1 MSDTTEPKEPAALT
15 LAALIDRDEQSAAG
29 DEQRKIDSRRDL
41 ARYIGIPLRHLADV
55 LYEAD
60 RSRFYTVKTIPKA
73 SGGTRTLHAVSGK
86 LKDVQRKALDKLQ
99 RKFPPSD
106 RAHGFVPGRSIITN
120 AIPHRRKKLVVKLD
134 IVDFFPSIR
143 VARVFGMFQAPPFRF
158 GREAAM
164 TLAQLACVPEHNGP
178 LPQGGVLSPYVAN
191 VICRRMDQRLAS
203 IARQHRCNFTRYAD
217 DLTFSTNDAN
227 RLDADR
233 LIAKVRE
240 VVEGEGFAIN
250 DAKTRVLRQSDRQI
264 VTGIV
269 VNDGLN
275 VTRRYLRSLR
285 AILHNMEKE
294 GIEAQLIKGSGLK
307 DRRASRLELVP
318 DGDGY
323 RLGNHKL
330 TKEQAVERFLQH
342 LVGRFAFVGQV
353 VNAEGQDNQQIRY
366 RRVVLYKRLL
376 NRFRRS
382 VRSAVHAGLGDGPK
396 HCERAIRSLMER
408 YASVEQESEWYRRAK
423 ERRESELE
431 RWRES
436 KEGRRISAAL
446 ARTTNASELCRF
458 VQKEAKSD
466 VRYWPVNCG
475 DNPEAL
481 RVRVEENAR
490 YPSLNRGTTRQV
502 VNGFKDT
509 SDLGGL
515 THRGDATP
523 ASLLQILLDRYEP
536 HYYELPNALRKL
548 VDPMSAALRDIVLQD
563 GEDVSLD
570 LFKDPRL
577 DRHVKQLKEGTRL
590 IAPGSKKDEG
600 KPITELLTD
609 AYEKGLERAEK
620 KPGTSVPWKDRFIS
634 PHQAIYTVV
643 PALWISLVDIF
654 HSIGIHSEHR
664 EIEVETYIT
673 EQGCFQIR
681 ISDANSSG
689 LEIPPARDFAHGKI
703 RHAAFELFAIAG
715 YWIFTR
721 FEDGAV
727 HRVDMLTGK
736 TARATDARYPGFT
749 HLIVLPNEKGF
760 IEEPS
765 VGDAAT
771 GSDSAATPR
780 RTVRVLIIDNNEQR
794 RNDNVQCWSSL
805 PDVELD
811 AVAQIDRES
820 YRCRELDLVL
830 VHESNPESE
839 WIHQDVE
846 DRWPVVFFSG
856 NNTLDCEVH
865 EGRWF
870 VSPVFLREHFG
881 KLVDKIVHE
890 GGKDCVGLS

>member
-1 MSDTTEPKEPAALT
+1 MTYDLKVESEYVAGRSPPLSRRAASRRLMSDNTEPKA
-15 LAALIDRDEQSAAG
+15 LAAGTDTEDQSGAVDEQPRIG
-29 DEQRKIDSRRDL
+29 SRRDL
-41 ARYIGIPLRHLADV
+41 ARYIGIPLRGLADV

-60 RSRFYTVKTIPKA
+60 RSRFYTVKVIPKA

-86 LKDVQRKALDKLQ
+86 LKEVQRKALDKLQ
-99 RKFPPSD
+99 RDFPPSD

-120 AIPHRRKKLVVKLD
+120 AIPHRRKKVVVKLD
-134 IVDFFPSIR
+134 IVEFFPSIR
-143 VARVFGMFQAPPFRF
+143 FARVFGMFQAPPFRF

-191 VICRRMDQRLAS
+191 VICRRMDQRLAKV
-203 IARQHRCNFTRYAD
+203 AREHRCSFTRYAD
-217 DLTFSTNDAN
+217 DLTFSTNDVN
-227 RLDADR
+227 RLDTDR
-233 LIAKVRE
+233 LIARIQE
-240 VVEGEGFAIN
+240 VVEREGFAIN
-250 DAKTRVLRQSDRQI
+250 GAKTRVLRRSDRQI

-285 AILHNMEKE
+285 AILHNIEKD
-294 GIEAQLIKGSGLK
+294 GIKAQLIKEGGLK

-318 DGDGY
+318 DGNGY
-323 RLGNHKL
+323 RLGKRTL

-353 VNAEGQDNQQIRY
+353 VNAEGQDNQQVRY

-382 VRSAVHAGLGDGPK
+382 VRSAMHADLGDGPN

-436 KEGRRISAAL
+436 KEGQRISAAL
-446 ARTTNASELCRF
+446 ARMTTVSELCRF
-458 VQKEAKSD
+458 VEKEAQSD
-466 VRYWPVNCG
+466 VRYWLAECG
-475 DNPEAL
+475 DDLEAL
-481 RVRVEENAR
+481 RIHVDKYAR
-490 YPSLNRGTTRQV
+490 YPRLNRGTTRQV
-502 VNGFKDT
+502 LNGFKD
-509 SDLGGL
+509 SADLGGL
-515 THRGDATP
+515 THPGDPTP
-523 ASLLQILLDRYEP
+523 ASLLKILLDRYEP

-548 VDPMSAALRDIVLQD
+548 IDPMSAAIRDIVLQD
-563 GEDVSLD
+563 GEGVSLD
-570 LFKDPRL
+570 LFEDPRL
-577 DRHVKQLKEGTRL
+577 DRHVKELKEGTRL

-600 KPITELLTD
+600 KPIMELLTD
-609 AYEKGLERAEK
+609 AYEKGLERAKK
-620 KPGTSVPWKDRFIS
+620 KPGKSVPWKDRFRS
-634 PHQAIYTVV
+634 PRQAIYTVV

-664 EIEVETYIT
+664 EIEVETSIT

-681 ISDANSSG
+681 ISDADSSG
-689 LEIPPARDFAHGKI
+689 LEIPPGRDFVHGKL
-703 RHAAFELFAIAG
+703 RRAAFELFAIAG

-736 TARATDARYPGFT
+736 TARVTDVRYPGFT

-765 VGDAAT
+765 VDDPAT
-771 GSDSAATPR
+771 GSDSAAASR
-780 RTVRVLIIDNNEQR
+780 RTVRVLVIDNNEQR
-794 RNDNVQCWSSL
+794 RNDNVQRWRAL

-811 AVAQIDRES
+811 EVAQIDRES
-820 YRCRELDLVL
+820 YASRELDLVL
-830 VHESNPESE
+830 VHESNPESD
-839 WIHQDVE
+839 WIAEDQE

-856 NNTLDCEVH
+856 NTTVTARYMRDA
-865 EGRWF
+865 GMSRRPF
-870 VSPVFLREHFG
+870 
-881 KLVDKIVHE
+881 
-890 GGKDCVGLS
+890 